1 MMDAKG
7 EEGGRGM
14 WRHGEGHRTHVQ
26 EGGDVVDLIL
36 DDHPARPASKRK
48 GEGETCQLSIPHQ
61 QAGRTH
67 SRVLCFFTSSSVQ
80 LMMIVS
86 CKKCRNPRN
95 SRASLSSQRSKRAVR
110 RSQESS
116 PGNGKEKGPTKARHP
131 LHLPA
136 WLGNSSKPRTAARH
150 CLSARSE
157 PGPMKVATFDLLSTV

>member
-1 MMDAKG
+1 MITQHDLQAKCRG
-7 EEGGRGM
+7 KGG
-14 WRHGEGHRTHVQ
+14 
-26 EGGDVVDLIL
+26 
-36 DDHPARPASKRK
+36 
-48 GEGETCQLSIPHQ
+48 TCQLSIRGQ
-61 QAGRTH
+61 QPIRTH

-86 CKKCRNPRN
+86 SCDAGRVVQEVQKPQETVAPAYLASGLKN
-95 SRASLSSQRSKRAVR
+95 SVQ

-157 PGPMKVATFDLLSTV
+157 SGPMKVAIFDRLGLYD